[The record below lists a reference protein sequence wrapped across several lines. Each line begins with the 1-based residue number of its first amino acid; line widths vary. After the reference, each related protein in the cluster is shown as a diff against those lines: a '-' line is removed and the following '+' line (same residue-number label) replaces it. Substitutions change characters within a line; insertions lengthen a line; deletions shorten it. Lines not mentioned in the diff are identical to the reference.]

1 MTKIKIVTE
10 TILKIKKSDEK
21 EMRVKAYSWQKKV
34 ADFLDLVQKTLFP
47 LKNASRNNSA
57 IFLPVALAASCAIV
71 YCSSVNLT

>member
-34 ADFLDLVQKTLFP
+34 ADFLDLVQKTLVQDVEF
-47 LKNASRNNSA
+47 KNTKITS
-57 IFLPVALAASCAIV
+57 IKFEKK
-71 YCSSVNLT
+71 